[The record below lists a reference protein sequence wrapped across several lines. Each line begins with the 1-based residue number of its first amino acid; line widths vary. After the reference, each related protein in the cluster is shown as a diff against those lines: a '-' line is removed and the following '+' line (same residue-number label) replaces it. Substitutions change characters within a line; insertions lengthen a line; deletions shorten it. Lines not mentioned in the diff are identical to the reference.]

1 MCPPPP
7 QASSRTGCRSPDFGL
22 LHWMVWS
29 DVTINSRETSGP
41 AKFSA
46 LTGKRTN
53 PQSRLE
59 RTLRKNKV
67 GFFLHLTGSSSFNKL
82 VT

>member
-41 AKFSA
+41 LSSQHR
-46 LTGKRTN
+46 LGK
-53 PQSRLE
+53 E
-59 RTLRKNKV
+59 RSHRV
-67 GFFLHLTGSSSFNKL
+67 GWKGHCGKIKL
-82 VT
+82 VSSHT